1 MEQPKALRLADTLA
15 AGFECDLEWYEIE
28 AAKELRRLHHENQ
41 TLHAALEQQITGHD
55 KTLDELRIAEQEL
68 KALRAD
74 AERYR
79 WLRETRFIHS
89 DFSYIAHNSKKVV
102 GLEFGWFDAP
112 DGKVPTRNDLD
123 DALDAERAK
132 NASR

>member
-28 AAKELRRLHHENQ
+28 AAKELRRLFNEN
-41 TLHAALEQQITGHD
+41 E
-55 KTLDELRIAEQEL
+55 
-68 KALRAD
+68 ALRAD

-79 WLRETRFIHS
+79 WLRETRFIYS

-123 DALDAERAK
+123 AAIDAERGK
-132 NASR
+132 DASR